1 CAREYC
7 VGGTCYEYF
16 HGLDSW

>member
-7 VGGTCYEYF
+7 IGNTCYEYF

>member
-7 VGGTCYEYF
+7 IGGTCYEYF

>member
-7 VGGTCYEYF
+7 IGSTCYEYF